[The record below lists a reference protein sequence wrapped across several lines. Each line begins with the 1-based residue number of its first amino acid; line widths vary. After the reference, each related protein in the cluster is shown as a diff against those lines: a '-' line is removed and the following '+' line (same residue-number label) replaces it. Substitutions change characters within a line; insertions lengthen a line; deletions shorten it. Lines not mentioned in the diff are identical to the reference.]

1 MWHRVAVVVSSIA
14 AVACAGGG
22 GSAPAS
28 APSPTPATTATVI
41 AEANAARPNARD
53 IDPVGTYQVN
63 LTAQGSPMTLT
74 AKIDKRSNG
83 WGGQVTGEG
92 VPLLPVKSVTVKGN
106 TMKVVVT
113 APDGTD
119 AIINI
124 ILTGSDISGDWSMTG
139 DGSKITGKKLP

>member
-74 AKIDKRSNG
+74 AQIDKRSNG

>member
-1 MWHRVAVVVSSIA
+1 VL
-14 AVACAGGG
+14 
-22 GSAPAS
+22 
-28 APSPTPATTATVI
+28 

-74 AKIDKRSNG
+74 AKIDKRREG

-124 ILTGSDISGDWSMTG
+124 ILTGTDISGDWSMTG
-139 DGSKITGKKLP
+139 DGSKISGKKLP